1 MVLGF
6 DASTTCAGWAIYD
19 GKDIV
24 DAGFI
29 DISKINSNKEKSLHI
44 ISIIDQSSY
53 ISEVKQ
59 INLEAALV

>member
-24 DAGFI
+24 DSERRIELLNMVAQEI
-29 DISKINSNKEKSLHI
+29 EKRKI
-44 ISIIDQSSY
+44 Q
-53 ISEVKQ
+53 
-59 INLEAALV
+59 